1 MLLELAVGDAYGAGF
16 EYADSEMVRTQ
27 NILACYVPHP
37 RHAGPPGRYTDDT
50 QMTLAIAEALVSGA
64 PWTPELL
71 AGKFVEVFKR
81 DPRAGYA
88 GRFYQ
93 FLLHVEDGRQFLAE
107 IRPDSDKSGAAMR
120 AGPIGVLPDLAQV
133 IEYARIQA
141 AITHKTPD
149 GINAAVAAALM
160 PHDFLYRLGPKRDL
174 GQFLEGHVPG
184 AWATPWQG
192 MADIKGWMCVRAAI
206 TALVM
211 SSTLRDLLRACI
223 AFTGDVDTVATIA
236 LAAGSCSHEITQDL
250 PAHLIADLEN
260 GPYGRDYLVALDQQL
275 MGLAS
280 VPEEEPP
287 P

>member
-16 EYADSEMVRTQ
+16 EYGDAAMVRKHNT
-27 NILACYVPHP
+27 LARYVPHP
-37 RHAGPPGRYTDDT
+37 RHAGQPGRYTDDT
-50 QMTLAIAEALVSGA
+50 QMTLAVAEALVAGA
-64 PWTPELL
+64 PWTPEVL

-81 DPRAGYA
+81 DPRVGYA

-93 FLLHVEDGRQFLAE
+93 FLLHVADGAQFLAE
-107 IRPDSDKSGAAMR
+107 IKPHSDKSGAAMR
-120 AGPIGVLPDLAQV
+120 AGPLGVLPDLAQV

-141 AITHKTPD
+141 AITHDTPD

-160 PHDFLYRLGPKRDL
+160 PHYFLYRLGPKHDL
-174 GQFLEGHVPG
+174 GRFLEGHVPG

-206 TALVM
+206 TAIVA
-211 SSTLRDLLRACI
+211 SSSLSELLQRCV

-236 LAAGSCSHEITQDL
+236 LAAGSCSTEITQDL

-260 GPYGRDYLVALDQQL
+260 GPYGRGYLVALDEQL
-275 MGLAS
+275 MGLAR
-280 VPEEEPP
+280 VPE
-287 P
+287 